1 MILTMR
7 IYILIITIIA
17 LNACGNK
24 KNQEQTKVD
33 IDPEINVLVLT
44 DAQMKS
50 AAIATGSIEEKS
62 ISSIIKVNGK
72 IDVPPQNMVSISMP
86 LGGYLKST
94 KLLPGMHVNN
104 GEVIAIMEDHR
115 YIELQQDYLTAKSK
129 LKYAEAEYNRQKE
142 LNVSKAS
149 SDKILQQAEMEFQTQ
164 YINLNA
170 LTEKV
175 KLIGLNPKTLAET
188 GISKSV
194 NIYSPIDGYV
204 SKVNVNI
211 GKFVSPTDVLF
222 ELVNPADIHLN
233 LMIFERD
240 LEKISIGQK
249 LVAYTN
255 SKPDEKHP
263 CEIILISKDLSSDR
277 TAEVHCHFLDYD
289 KTLLPGMYM
298 NADIE
303 VKSHKTWVTKEEA
316 IVNFEGNYYVFV
328 VLGDNKF
335 EMKKVEPGVKENDE
349 IEILNGEQFAGKSVV
364 IKNAYT
370 LLMALKN
377 KSEE

>member
-1 MILTMR
+1 MR
-7 IYILIITIIA
+7 IYILGIA
-17 LNACGNK
+17 ILALSACGNNK
-24 KNQEQTKVD
+24 VEEQVSASGQ
-33 IDPEINVLVLT
+33 PEQDVLT
-44 DAQMKS
+44 LTEVQLKS
-50 AAIATGSIEEKS
+50 AAIEIGKIEEKS

-104 GEVIAIMEDHR
+104 GEVIAVMEDQR
-115 YIELQQDYLTAKSK
+115 FIELQQDYLNAISK
-129 LKYAEAEYNRQKE
+129 LDYAKAEYNRQKE
-142 LNVSKAS
+142 LNMSKAS
-149 SDKILQQAEMEFQTQ
+149 SDKVLQQSEMEYQTDKV
-164 YINLNA
+164 NLNA
-170 LTEKV
+170 LTEKL
-175 KLIGLNPKTLAET
+175 KLIGLNPKAISEN
-188 GISKSV
+188 GISKSI
-194 NIYSPIDGYV
+194 NIYSPIDGFV

-240 LEKISIGQK
+240 LEEISIGQK

-255 SKPDEKHP
+255 SKPNEKHP

-298 NADIE
+298 NAEIE
-303 VKSHKTWVTKEEA
+303 IKNHKTWVTEDEA
-316 IVNFEGNYYVFV
+316 VVNFEGNYFVFIS
-328 VLGDNKF
+328 LPGNKF
-335 EMKKVEPGVKENDE
+335 EMKKVETGVKEKGQ
-349 IEILNGEQFAGKSVV
+349 IEIVDGELFKDQMVV
-364 IKNAYT
+364 TKNAYT